1 VDGSVYERTGGNI
14 LPGEIIAAN
23 DERLELPRRCAW
35 TTQAILH
42 TRGSVDFFRTYL
54 GLYVPNP
61 LLLARATPVLAGL
74 EPPA

>member
-35 TTQAILH
+35 TTQAIFNQPELA
-42 TRGSVDFFRTYL
+42 GFRTYL